1 MFRRV
6 LVPVRGDGQGKNL
19 LTLGGAIVR
28 PNGGHLQVVHVHA
41 RPEDLL
47 PFGVPVPSSIKES
60 ILSTARSVAEAEE
73 GRLHELFKEYCA
85 THDVQEVTT
94 PPADFSP
101 GMVTATWQ
109 EEEGKQA
116 AIIGIHGRLADLVVV
131 AKPDRNTNLGMNT
144 FQSSLFNVGALTAVA
159 PDREVQNVLE
169 HVAIGWNGSVE
180 AARAV
185 KRSMRLIDNAKKLT
199 IITGEAK
206 HKPALGPDELREYL
220 ASYKLEADIKTFSA
234 NEDNLGKT
242 LIDTVGAVGADMLIM
257 GAFGSGSR
265 GDFVL
270 GGATE
275 YVMHHADFPLL
286 MAH

>member
-6 LVPVRGDGQGKNL
+6 LVPVRGDGQGKNV

-28 PNGGHLQVVHVHA
+28 PNGGHLQVIHVHA

-47 PFGVPVPSSIKES
+47 PFGVPVPKSIKES

-73 GRLHELFKEYCA
+73 GRLHELFREYCS
-85 THDVQEVTT
+85 THDVEEVTT

-101 GMVTATWQ
+101 GTVTATWQ

-116 AIIGIHGRLADLVVV
+116 AIVGIHGRLADLVVV
-131 AKPDRNTNLGMNT
+131 ARPDRNSNLGMNT
-144 FQSSLFNVGALTAVA
+144 FQSSLFAVGALTAVA
-159 PDREVQNVLE
+159 PDREVASVLD

-180 AARAV
+180 SARAV
-185 KRSMRLIDNAKKLT
+185 KRSMRLLDNAKKLT
-199 IITGEAK
+199 IVSGEAEQ
-206 HKPALGPDELREYL
+206 KPVLGPDALRDYF
-220 ASYKLEADIKTFSA
+220 ASYGLDADIKTFSA
-234 NEDNLGKT
+234 NEDNLGKA
-242 LIDTVGAVGADMLIM
+242 LIDTVEGSGAQMFVM
-257 GAFGSGSR
+257 GAYGSGSR

-275 YVMHHADFPLL
+275 YVLHHADFPLL

>member
-6 LVPVRGDGQGKNL
+6 LVPVRGDGQGKNV

-28 PNGGHLQVVHVHA
+28 PNGGHLQVIHVHA

-47 PFGVPVPSSIKES
+47 PYGVPVPKSLKES
-60 ILSTARSVAEAEE
+60 ILATARSSADAEE
-73 GRLHELFKEYCA
+73 GRLHELFRDYCE

-94 PPADFSP
+94 PPAEFSP
-101 GMVTATWQ
+101 GSVTATWQ

-116 AIIGIHGRLADLVVV
+116 AIVGIHGRLADLVVV
-131 AKPDRNTNLGMNT
+131 ARPDRNTNLGMNT
-144 FQSSLFNVGALTAVA
+144 FQSSLFGVGALTAIA
-159 PDREVQNVLE
+159 PNREVGEVLD

-185 KRSMRLIDNAKKLT
+185 KRSMRLLDNAKKLT
-199 IITGEAK
+199 IVTGEGQ
-206 HKPALGPDELREYL
+206 HKPALGPDALRDYL
-220 ASYKLEADIKTFSA
+220 GSYKLEADIKTFAA
-234 NEDNLGKT
+234 NEDNLGKI
-242 LIDTVGAVGADMLIM
+242 LVDTVGDIGAQMFLM
-257 GAFGSGSR
+257 GAYGTGSR

-275 YVMHHADFPLL
+275 YVMHHAEFPLL